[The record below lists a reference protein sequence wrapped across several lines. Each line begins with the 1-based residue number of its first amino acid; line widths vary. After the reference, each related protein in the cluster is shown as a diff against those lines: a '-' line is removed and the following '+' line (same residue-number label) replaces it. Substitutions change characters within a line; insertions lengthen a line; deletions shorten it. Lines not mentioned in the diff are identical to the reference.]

1 MWGRIHVWSRKIESE
16 SEKIKCKKLNNK
28 KGNIYFFMKAI
39 HQN

>member
-1 MWGRIHVWSRKIESE
+1 MWGRIQVWSRKIE